1 MTNASTSCRLILLL
15 FVCSTVALSQT
26 VNSDDQDA
34 NGVASSTVYA
44 RALASREPAVRQE
57 AAEAL
62 ARLAA
67 VAQRKLVEGY
77 HVQETDKKVRL
88 ALDWALYRMG
98 KSDSLYRIVRELDS
112 SRHDQ
117 AVGYLSKL
125 ESPALL
131 YPFLK
136 EKDVPAKIVAG
147 VIEALGQLGD
157 SQSLEVINPYRESF
171 APGVSSAAEAATDLI
186 EKRLAAVEPAQP
198 SRPRT
203 VNTTQKDPP

>member
-1 MTNASTSCRLILLL
+1 MRTASTSCRLILLL

-26 VNSDDQDA
+26 INSDDQESS
-34 NGVASSTVYA
+34 GVASSTVYA
-44 RALASREPAVRQE
+44 RALASREPGVRQE

-67 VAQRKLVEGY
+67 VDQRKLVEGY
-77 HVQETDKKVRL
+77 HVQEKDKKVRL
-88 ALDWALYRMG
+88 AMDWALFRMG

-117 AVGYLSKL
+117 AVSYLSKV
-125 ESPALL
+125 ESPTLL
-131 YPFLK
+131 YTFLK
-136 EKDVPAKIVAG
+136 EKDVSGKIVAG

-171 APGVSSAAEAATDLI
+171 LPGVSSAAEAATDLI
-186 EKRLAAVEPAQP
+186 EKRLAAAEPAQP